1 MYFIVS
7 NSQTA
12 LACMLILWFAFV
24 KLN

>member
-7 NSQTA
+7 NSQTT
-12 LACMLILWFAFV
+12 LVCMLILWFAFV